1 MKKTIT
7 ALFMLLSLG
16 AAAQT
21 TPEDYSAKYNRLTAM
36 VGPAGVGIETHIDK
50 WEAAFPED
58 VDMLKAKA
66 LFWFT
71 RSERSEIVAKNQKKF
86 MGNEPV
92 LALKD
97 TLGND
102 VFYFQEMLHDEEM
115 FGECIKALDKA
126 IRLNSRRLDLQCEKL
141 NALAAFEKEDPAMF
155 MDELNGIIDY
165 NYSSKPEWIFDGKK
179 VDNELFESIV
189 EEYCLQLYTIGSD
202 RTLDAFRSVSE
213 KMLKYS
219 PKSVTFIDNLGSY
232 EFVVKNNSKAALKR
246 YNKALKIDPKDY
258 TAIKNSILIAR
269 RDKDTK
275 LEKKYLPMLV
285 KYGQTDLEK
294 EAAQARLDALKGKKK

>member
-1 MKKTIT
+1 MKKTII
-7 ALFMLLSLG
+7 ALFMLLSFG

-21 TPEDYSAKYNRLTAM
+21 TPEDFSAKYNRLTAV

-71 RSERSEIVAKNQKKF
+71 KSEYAEVVQKDRKKF
-86 MGNEPV
+86 MGSDPV
-92 LALKD
+92 LSLKD
-97 TLGND
+97 SLGNEIL
-102 VFYFQEMLHDEEM
+102 YFQEMMYDDEM
-115 FGECIKALDKA
+115 FSECIKALDKA
-126 IRLNSRRLDLQCEKL
+126 IRLNSRRLDLKCEKM
-141 NALAAFEKEDPAMF
+141 NALASYEKEDPDMF
-155 MDELNGIIDY
+155 MSELNGLIDY
-165 NYSSKPEWIFDGKK
+165 NYSAKPEWLFDGRK
-179 VDNELFESIV
+179 VDDATFQSII

-202 RTLDAFRSVSE
+202 NSLAAFKSVSE
-213 KMLKYS
+213 KMLKYV
-219 PKSVTFIDNLGSY
+219 PKSVLFIDNLGSY
-232 EFVVKNNSKAALKR
+232 EFVVNKNNKAAIKQ

-258 TAIKNSILIAR
+258 TAIKNCILIAR

-294 EAAQARLDALKGKKK
+294 ESAQARLDALKGKK